1 MNIDPK
7 ELAMGIAAEKDH
19 EQDKAK
25 MLNPDNSLAKTI
37 ALRHIKEDP
46 RYYSKLKAA
55 GLEEEE
61 GALTPFEA
69 GMGEPSDMGGV
80 GTVMPVAPSVAV
92 IKISGPT
99 DAGQTSLSSSGMGRD
114 GTPRILKTSSIEAP
128 TEKNK
133 VGPNK
138 VVVSKTPTIGGTSC
152 DPMDHF
158 GAQMNKGW

>member
-1 MNIDPK
+1 MQYDPT
-7 ELAMGIAAEKDH
+7 ELATGTRIEGEHTQDVKLAQKIAMAH
-19 EQDKAK
+19 
-25 MLNPDNSLAKTI
+25 LND
-37 ALRHIKEDP
+37 DP
-46 RYYSKLKAA
+46 RYYTKLKAA

-99 DAGQTSLSSSGMGRD
+99 DAGQTSLSSSGMGR
-114 GTPRILKTSSIEAP
+114 GGAPRILKTSSIEAP
-128 TEKNK
+128 AEKNK

-138 VVVSKTPTIGGTSC
+138 VVVSKTPAIGGAPC
-152 DPMDHF
+152 DPLDHF
-158 GAQMNKGW
+158 GSQMVEKW